1 MALPHKDGPVV
12 AVETK
17 TAVLVWPLPTKVA
30 PQHKALCSQAG
41 WRQGRAREVTA
52 GLASFYKELQKVPIR
67 VSRKQLL
74 FASQGP
80 RWQHLVKIAA
90 RESGKM

>member
-1 MALPHKDGPVV
+1 M
-12 AVETK
+12 ETK
-17 TAVLVWPLPTKVA
+17 TAVLVCTCTAHKVA
-30 PQHKALCSQAG
+30 PQPPALLLCS
-41 WRQGRAREVTA
+41 RQDGGKGKGKEGRVTA
-52 GLASFYKELQKVPIR
+52 GLPLFTKSFQKVPIR